1 MKFHQCLSI
10 ERELMKALKK
20 YPFSLFGL
28 TADYFDYVMAVMLS
42 LTVRRCT
49 SSMSSPLP
57 TTSLLQ

>member
-1 MKFHQCLSI
+1 
-10 ERELMKALKK
+10 MKALKK

-49 SSMSSPLP
+49 SSMSSHLP